1 VIPNVEDCY
10 FYSRE
15 NNIIIANLTH
25 GDKIP
30 LVRLYQKFIDVIV
43 LECEP
48 KKYMERYMRM
58 HPHLWETIEPKPIT
72 EQLKLF

>member
-1 VIPNVEDCY
+1 MIPFVEDCY

-15 NNIIIANLTH
+15 NNFIIANLTH

-43 LECEP
+43 LEGEP
-48 KKYMERYMRM
+48 RKYMERYMAM
-58 HPHLWETIEPKPIT
+58 HPHLWETIESKPIS